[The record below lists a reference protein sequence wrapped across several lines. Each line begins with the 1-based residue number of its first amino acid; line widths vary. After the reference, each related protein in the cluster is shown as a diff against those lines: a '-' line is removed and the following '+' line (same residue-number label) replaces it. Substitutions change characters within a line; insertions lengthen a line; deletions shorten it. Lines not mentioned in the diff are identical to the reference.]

1 LIRAAVRLGA
11 LLNPNADKA
20 LTQQLDHYAK
30 CIGLAFQIQ
39 DDILDIE
46 GDTETLGKT
55 KGKDLA
61 QEKPTY
67 PSLLG
72 LAGAKEKAD
81 NLIQEA
87 LQSLDEFGVEADPL
101 RWIAHYITARSH

>member
-1 LIRAAVRLGA
+1 
-11 LLNPNADKA
+11 
-20 LTQQLDHYAK
+20 
-30 CIGLAFQIQ
+30 IQ

-72 LAGAKEKAD
+72 LTGAKEKASL
-81 NLIQEA
+81 LIEEA
-87 LQSLDEFGVEADPL
+87 IQSLDSFQDEADPL
-101 RWIAHYITARSH
+101 RWIARYITDRSH